1 MSPSDAESKKVLSPL
16 WTVSR
21 HERPRSVTQVP
32 AISRVVVE
40 EDTEETLN
48 LTISLFHCWKLN
60 RYRIWGHSMLGSERI
75 IFNFLFSLF
84 EWSFSPALEAAC
96 VKGQDI
102 LIGPG
107 VSKPNTL
114 HPFLSSVTKEHSWC
128 ALCKD
133 SFLIPGKDTA
143 ISYENLSSM
152 RTGIFFFFFFLL
164 CSLLF
169 PCCLW
174 MSLSFGRLGSADVNY
189 YRQNG

>member
-1 MSPSDAESKKVLSPL
+1 MSPSDAESPKVLSPL
-16 WTVSR
+16 WTVLR
-21 HERPRSVTQVP
+21 HERPRGVTRVP
-32 AISRVVVE
+32 AISCVIVE
-40 EDTEETLN
+40 EDTETLN

-60 RYRIWGHSMLGSERI
+60 RYRIWEHSILESERI

-84 EWSFSPALEAAC
+84 EWYFSPALEVAC

-133 SFLIPGKDTA
+133 SFLTSGKDTA

-152 RTGIFFFFFFLL
+152 RTGIFFFSFFCLVHCCFLVAYE
-164 CSLLF
+164 
-169 PCCLW
+169 W
-174 MSLSFGRLGSADVNY
+174 AWVLG
-189 YRQNG
+189 G